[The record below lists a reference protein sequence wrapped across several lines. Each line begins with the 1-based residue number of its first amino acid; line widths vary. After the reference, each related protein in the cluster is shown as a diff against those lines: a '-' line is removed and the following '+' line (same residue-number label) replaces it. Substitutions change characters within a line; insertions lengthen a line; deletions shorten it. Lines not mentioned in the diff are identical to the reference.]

1 MEAKPSMPPPC
12 RVPRRISRVTAQV
25 CVLAL
30 LVALATSVQR
40 AAAQSLPPAAIEIA
54 VFQQQPDG
62 GDQPLAGATIA
73 LKDAQDQPV
82 ARATSGDDGRAQL
95 QAPPGEYTLMAA
107 SDTLNGIASL
117 VCGDAGW
124 NTSPDTQQIGDH
136 TAITESGVQVQVGQ
150 ALCREYLFA
159 PPPPPPP
166 PPPSRPVHLTFD
178 DGYVDLCQTVD
189 LVIGLGIHATFF
201 LTGQAILANPGCVQ
215 QLVAAGNQLGNH
227 TFAHENLTRLSY
239 AGIISTLQRT
249 EDAAQAVAGV
259 STRPYC
265 RPPYGAVN
273 ATVRQA
279 AAAFG
284 CQMVLWDRDTLDW
297 AGRPAGMVANTALSV
312 RCSGEIVLL
321 HTQAFPRD
329 QFAVPMIVQT
339 LKDRGCSLT
348 NVDGS

>member
-1 MEAKPSMPPPC
+1 M
-12 RVPRRISRVTAQV
+12 SRVARGRQTLAHALA
-25 CVLAL
+25 LAL
-30 LVALATSVQR
+30 LVALVAGSRQ
-40 AAAQSLPPAAIEIA
+40 AAAQAPAQGWLDVAT
-54 VFQQQPDG
+54 FQQQEDAPA
-62 GDQPLAGATIA
+62 PLAEASVT
-73 LKDAQDQPV
+73 LDDAQGQAV
-82 ARATSGDDGRAQL
+82 AQAQTGADGRARL
-95 QAPPGEYTLMAA
+95 QAPPGSYTIVVS
-107 SDTLNGIASL
+107 SDTLDGAGSL

-124 NTSPDTQQIGDH
+124 NQSPTTQQAGGRM
-136 TAITESGVQVQVGQ
+136 AIVESGLQLEAGQ
-150 ALCREYLFA
+150 AACREYLFAA

-166 PPPSRPVHLTFD
+166 APSRPVHLTFD
-178 DGYVDLCQTVD
+178 DGYVDLCQPVD
-189 LVIGLGIHATFF
+189 MVIGLGIHATFF

-215 QLVAAGNQLGNH
+215 RLVAAGNQLGNH

-265 RPPYGAVN
+265 RPPYGAIN

-284 CQMVLWDRDTLDW
+284 CRMVMWDRDTLDW
-297 AGRPAGMVANTALSV
+297 AGRLPGMVANTALSV
-312 RCSGEIVLL
+312 GCNGEIVLL

-329 QFAVPMIVQT
+329 QFAVPTIVQT
-339 LKDRGCSLT
+339 LKDRGCTLT

>member
-1 MEAKPSMPPPC
+1 MIIE
-12 RVPRRISRVTAQV
+12 V

-30 LVALATSVQR
+30 LVTLATGGRRV
-40 AAAQSLPPAAIEIA
+40 AAQSLPPAAVEVA

-62 GDQPLAGATIA
+62 GNQPLAGATIT

-82 ARATSGDDGRAQL
+82 VQATSGADGRVHL
-95 QAPPGEYTLMAA
+95 VAPAGVYTLVAA
-107 SDTLNGIASL
+107 SDTLDGIASL

-124 NTSPDTQQIGDH
+124 NTSPDTQQIGDRI
-136 TAITESGVQVQVGQ
+136 AITESGVQLRAGQ
-150 ALCREYLFA
+150 DLCREALFA

-178 DGYVDLCQTVD
+178 DGYVDLCQTVEM
-189 LVIGLGIHATFF
+189 VIGLGIHATFF

-215 QLVAAGNQLGNH
+215 RLVAAGNQLGNH
-227 TFAHENLTRLSY
+227 SFAHENLTRLSY

-249 EDAAQAVAGV
+249 EDAAQAVAGI

-297 AGRPAGMVANTALSV
+297 TGRPVGLVENSALSV
-312 RCSGEIVLL
+312 GCNGEIVLM

-329 QFAVPMIVQT
+329 QFAVPMVVQT

-348 NVDGS
+348 NIDGS

>member
-1 MEAKPSMPPPC
+1 MAPS
-12 RVPRRISRVTAQV
+12 RRLPRRLSRFTVQL

-30 LVALATSVQR
+30 LAALATSAQR
-40 AAAQSLPPAAIEIA
+40 AAAQSLPPAAIDVA

-62 GDQPLAGATIA
+62 GNQPLAGATIA

-82 ARATSGDDGRAQL
+82 AQATTGDDGRAQL
-95 QAPPGEYTLMAA
+95 QAPAGAYTLVAA
-107 SDTLNGIASL
+107 SETLNGVASL

-124 NTSPDTQQIGDH
+124 NTSPGTQQIGDRI
-136 TAITESGVQVQVGQ
+136 AIAESDLQLHAGQ
-150 ALCREYLFA
+150 ALCREFLFA

-215 QLVAAGNQLGNH
+215 RLVAAGNQLGNH
-227 TFAHENLTRLSY
+227 SFAHENLTRLSY
-239 AGIISTLQRT
+239 AGVISTLQRT

-265 RPPYGAVN
+265 RPPYGAMN

-297 AGRPAGMVANTALSV
+297 TGRPAGMVENSALSV
-312 RCSGEIVLL
+312 GCNGEIVLL

-329 QFAVPMIVQT
+329 QFAVPMVVQT